1 MSNQIKMQEP
11 FARGAGIL
19 LPISSL
25 PSPYGIGTFGKEA
38 YAFVDFLKHAKQKYW
53 QVLPLG
59 PTSYGDSPYQSF
71 SAFAGNPY
79 FIDLDTLIEEG
90 LLCKEDVDR
99 DWCDTVNYVN
109 YSKIY
114 NNRFPVLRKAF
125 ANFRQTDAYK
135 AFLAENDWWLNE
147 YASYMSIK
155 AHFNNASWQQWDEDI
170 RFRKPKAVEK
180 YESMLADEIAFWKF
194 TQYKFF
200 EQWNKLKSYA
210 NKVGISIIGDIPIYV
225 ALDSAD
231 VWCHP
236 KQFQLD
242 ERLRPTRVAGVP
254 PDAFSATGQLWGN
267 PLYRWDDMKL
277 TGFDWWKKRIAQNA
291 KLYDIIRIDHF
302 VGIAHYFSI
311 DASAE
316 TAVDGYWV
324 DGPCEEFLKAAV
336 EAVGDKKIIAEDL
349 GIVIPKVYEMLDQF
363 GFPGMAVLQFAFDS
377 GSGNKYLPHFH
388 KKNLIVYGGTHD
400 NDTMVGYISTAS
412 YETMRFAREYL
423 NVKTNDQVLGAMIRA
438 GYQSVADTVIFPM
451 QDYLKLDG
459 NARIN
464 TPSTLGF
471 NWQWRLAPRQI
482 PDDMAT
488 EIANLAET
496 YARG

>member
-1 MSNQIKMQEP
+1 MNTQTKVQEP

-38 YAFVDFLKHAKQKYW
+38 YAFVDFLKKAKQKYW

-79 FIDLDTLIEEG
+79 FIDLDTLISEG
-90 LLCKEDVDR
+90 LLTKEDVDC
-99 DWCDTVNYVN
+99 DWFETPQYVN
-109 YSKIY
+109 YEKIY
-114 NNRFPVLRKAF
+114 NNRFTVLHKAF
-125 ANFRQTDAYK
+125 AAYQPDEAYE
-135 AFLAENDWWLNE
+135 AFLKENDWWLQE
-147 YASYMSIK
+147 YASYMAIK
-155 AHFNNASWQQWDEDI
+155 AHFNSVSWQKWDEDI
-170 RFRKPKAVEK
+170 RARKPEAVKK
-180 YESMLADEIAFWKF
+180 YETLLADEIAFWKF
-194 TQYKFF
+194 TQYKFY
-200 EQWNKLKSYA
+200 EQWGKLKSYA
-210 NKVGISIIGDIPIYV
+210 NEVGISIIGDIPIYV

-236 KQFQLD
+236 EQFQLD
-242 ERLRPTRVAGVP
+242 QRLRPTRVAGVP

-267 PLYRWDDMKL
+267 PLYRWEDMKL
-277 TGFDWWKKRIAQNA
+277 DGFSWWRKRIAQNA

-311 DASAE
+311 DAKAE

-324 DGPCEEFLKAAV
+324 DGPGEDFLTAV
-336 EAVGDKKIIAEDL
+336 MEAVGDKKIIAEDL
-349 GIVIPKVYEMLDQF
+349 GIIIPKVYEMLDRF

-377 GSGNKYLPHFH
+377 GASNKYLPHNH

-400 NDTMVGYISTAS
+400 NDTMVGYISTAGF
-412 YETMRFAREYL
+412 ETMRFAREYL
-423 NVKTNDQVLGAMIRA
+423 NVKTNDQVLNAMIRA
-438 GYQSVADTVIFPM
+438 GYCSVADTVIFPM

-471 NWQWRLAPRQI
+471 NWQWRLAAKQI

-488 EIANLAET
+488 EIAALAET
-496 YARG
+496 YGRV